1 MPLRHIALA
10 LLVVAIWGCNFVATK
25 IGLREIPPLQL
36 CAIRF
41 LLAALPAALFVPR
54 PTAPFGQILGFGW
67 VMFTLQ
73 FALLFSGMRA
83 GASAGLSSLLLQ
95 TQALFTVALAVAFL
109 GERPSIWQM
118 AGGLLS
124 CSGIAVVVAHTG
136 GDMSGLGLA
145 LIIAAAAAWGI
156 GNLMTKRLGKVDT
169 LALVVWGS
177 LCAWPPLMLAS
188 LLLEAEAWNPRHL
201 GHLSWSALGAVAY
214 IVYPSTLLG
223 YVGWSWLL
231 KHYPAATV
239 APFTLMVPIFGFTGS
254 ALALGEAIHAW
265 KIIAALLILAGLC
278 INLFGA
284 RVAAR
289 RMRRA
294 GAEQLR

>member
-1 MPLRHIALA
+1 MPVHHIALA

-41 LLAALPAALFVPR
+41 LFAALPAALIVPC
-54 PTAPFGQILGFGW
+54 PAAPFGRILAFGW

-73 FALLFSGMRA
+73 FALLFSGMSA

-95 TQALFTVALAVAFL
+95 TQAFFTVALAVAFV
-109 GERPSIWQM
+109 GERPSFWQM
-118 AGGLLS
+118 GGGLLS
-124 CSGIAVVVAHTG
+124 CSGIAVAAVHTG
-136 GDMSGLGLA
+136 GDLSGLGLA
-145 LIIAAAAAWGI
+145 LILAAAAAWGV

-169 LALVVWGS
+169 LGLVVWGS
-177 LCAWPPLMLAS
+177 LCAWPPLMLLS
-188 LLLEAEAWNPRHL
+188 LLLEAEAWNP
-201 GHLSWSALGAVAY
+201 GHFGQLSWSALGAVAY
-214 IVYPSTLLG
+214 IIYPSTLLG

-231 KHYPAATV
+231 KHYPATTV

-254 ALALGEAIHAW
+254 ALALGEAIQGW
-265 KIIAALLILAGLC
+265 KISAALLILAGLC

-284 RVAAR
+284 RQI
-289 RMRRA
+289 RRA
-294 GAEQLR
+294 DAEQLR